1 MGPVRLAT
9 LAEKLSAELDGDGA
23 VEIVGAQGI
32 DKAQPGDITFVADE
46 ANLNRLHDSQAGAVI
61 ITKTLADSPRLKG
74 ISIPKLF
81 VENAKSA
88 MSVVLTFLRPAR
100 ERRRIGIS
108 SDANVAE
115 SARIGSDT
123 NIHCGAT
130 IEQHVV
136 IGERCE
142 IHPGVVI
149 GAGSRIGDD
158 CVLDANVV
166 CYPDTIIGDR
176 VLIHAGT
183 VIGCDGYGYRQ
194 VDGRHEKVPHFGCVR
209 IEDDVEIGANTA
221 IDRAM
226 IGETV
231 IGTGTKI
238 DNLVQIGH
246 NCEIGRH
253 NLIISQ
259 VGIAGSA
266 VTGDYVVLA
275 GQVGV
280 ADHVHLGDRVV
291 VGARAAINKNIP
303 AGETWI
309 GHPAMK
315 ADQSFKVMMAS
326 KKLPEMRETLR
337 SLVKQVRKLEAELE
351 STRPNS
357 ETREAA

>member
-1 MGPVRLAT
+1 MASVRLTT
-9 LAEKLSAELDGDGA
+9 LAEKLSARLVGDGDL
-23 VEIVGAQGI
+23 EIAGAQAI
-32 DKAQPGDITFVADE
+32 DKAQPTEITFVADE

-61 ITKTLADSPRLKG
+61 LTASLENSPRLEG
-74 ISIPKLF
+74 ITIPKLF
-81 VENAKSA
+81 VENAKTA
-88 MSVVLTFLRPAR
+88 MTVVLTMLRPAR
-100 ERRRIGIS
+100 ERRQIGVS
-108 SDANVAE
+108 PQANIAA
-115 SARIGSDT
+115 SAQIGKETDV
-123 NIHCGAT
+123 HPGVT
-130 IEQHVV
+130 IGEDVV

-149 GAGSRIGDD
+149 SAGTQIGDD

-166 CYPDTIIGDR
+166 CYPDTHIGNR
-176 VLIHAGT
+176 VLIHAGV

-194 VDGRHEKVPHFGCVR
+194 VNGKHVKVPHFGCVR

-231 IGTGTKI
+231 IGAGTKI

-253 NLIISQ
+253 NLIVSQ
-259 VGIAGSA
+259 VGMAGS
-266 VTGDYVVLA
+266 VTTGEYVVLA

-280 ADHVHLGDRVV
+280 ADHVQLGDGVV

-337 SLVKQVRKLEAELE
+337 GLVKQVRKLEAELE
-351 STRPNS
+351 SHRETP

>member
-1 MGPVRLAT
+1 MGSVRLAT
-9 LAEKLSAELDGDGA
+9 LAKELSAKLVGNGDL
-23 VEIVGAQGI
+23 EITGAQAI
-32 DKAQPGDITFVADE
+32 DKAQPTDITFVADE
-46 ANLNRLHDSQAGAVI
+46 ANLNRLRDSQAGAVI
-61 ITKTLADSPRLKG
+61 VTESLADSPRMDGCTK
-74 ISIPKLF
+74 PKLF

-88 MSVVLTFLRPAR
+88 MSVALTILRPSR
-100 ERRRIGIS
+100 QRRQIGIS
-108 SDANVAE
+108 KHANVSE
-115 SARIGSDT
+115 SARIGSET
-123 NIHCGAT
+123 NIHPGVT
-130 IEQHVV
+130 IDDDVV
-136 IGERCE
+136 IGDRCD
-142 IHPGVVI
+142 IHPGVVL
-149 GAGSRIGDD
+149 GAGTKIGDD

-166 CYPDTIIGDR
+166 CYPDTEIGDR

-194 VDGRHEKVPHFGCVR
+194 VNGRHEKVPHFGSVR
-209 IEDDVEIGANTA
+209 IEDDVEIGANAA

-246 NCEIGRH
+246 NCEVGRH
-253 NLIISQ
+253 NLIVSQ
-259 VGIAGSA
+259 VGMAGS
-266 VTGDYVVLA
+266 VTTGEYVVLA

-280 ADHVHLGDRVV
+280 ADHVQLGDGVV
-291 VGARAAINKNIP
+291 VGARAAINKNVP

-337 SLVKQVRKLEAELE
+337 SLVKQVRKLESKLE
-351 STRPNS
+351 SNDDVS
-357 ETREAA
+357 ERRDAA